1 MKQPTFDADDCPT
14 QETLDTIK
22 NWEILSNRDFSE
34 FIVYIGACIDQ
45 HYGRMTVAPNYKK
58 LESFGFEPFTALE
71 IATGG
76 WSINELVIRYINQ
89 NLYVWGI
96 MLVAEIRGGLFVYNY
111 KAFKF
116 DNENSN

>member
-22 NWEILSNRDFSE
+22 NWQILSNKDFAE
-34 FIVYIGACIDQ
+34 FIVYIESCIDQ
-45 HYGRMTVAPNYKK
+45 HYGRMTVVPNYKK
-58 LESFGFEPFTALE
+58 LEAFGFEPFTALE

-76 WSINELVIRYINQ
+76 WSINELVVTHINQ
-89 NLYVWGI
+89 NLYVLGM

-111 KAFKF
+111 KAFDSK
-116 DNENSN
+116 